1 MVSVYVD
8 RNLENNLLS
17 NVVQARI
24 RQLMLDEAGELFY
37 VECIPNG
44 SSEVIALIN
53 TNGEGQATF
62 EDLVEVLEKIRDL
75 LLRDYDISL
84 TVGLDGVVKNPADCC
99 GIYAKV
105 RQLQKDVYKRQYMN
119 IS

>member
-1 MVSVYVD
+1 M
-8 RNLENNLLS
+8 
-17 NVVQARI
+17 
-24 RQLMLDEAGELFY
+24 
-37 VECIPNG
+37 ECIPNG

-84 TVGLDGVVKNPADCC
+84 TVGLDGVVKIPRTA
-99 GIYAKV
+99 A
-105 RQLQKDVYKRQYMN
+105 VYIPKSASYRKTN
-119 IS
+119 LHWEKIR

>member
-1 MVSVYVD
+1 MFLKYLRKKRIKAVSYTH
-8 RNLENNLLS
+8 L
-17 NVVQARI
+17 
-24 RQLMLDEAGELFY
+24 
-37 VECIPNG
+37 
-44 SSEVIALIN
+44 
-53 TNGEGQATF
+53 F

-105 RQLQKDVYKRQYMN
+105 RQLQKDRFALGENQVIYPARIMEPVSYTHLN
-119 IS
+119 GGLLFDYRL